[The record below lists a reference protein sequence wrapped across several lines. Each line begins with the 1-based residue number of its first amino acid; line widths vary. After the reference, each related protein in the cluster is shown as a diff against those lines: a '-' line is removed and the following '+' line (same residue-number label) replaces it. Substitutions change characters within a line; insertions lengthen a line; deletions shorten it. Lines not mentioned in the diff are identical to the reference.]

1 MVLGEAAPPS
11 FAELRHRPIPMHRLR
26 KAYLP
31 LVGQWFRYQ
40 DRPGVVGTAGRVL
53 GDAGINIANMQ
64 VSRAAGGGDV
74 AMVLSVDSS
83 VSDAAVAEI
92 AKAIDASLAR
102 AVDLPA

>member
-1 MVLGEAAPPS
+1 
-11 FAELRHRPIPMHRLR
+11 
-26 KAYLP
+26 
-31 LVGQWFRYQ
+31 
-40 DRPGVVGTAGRVL
+40 
-53 GDAGINIANMQ
+53 MQ

-92 AKAIDASLAR
+92 ATAIDASLAR